1 MMFNSGQVMMW
12 LNIPMKDSSET
23 SASSA
28 MDWKIINVKDVLI
41 QIAFNANKANVLTA
55 NTLITFKM
63 ENASSAVIQLKI
75 VKTVHYNKQE
85 N

>member
-1 MMFNSGQVMMW
+1 M
-12 LNIPMKDSSET
+12 E
-23 SASSA
+23 
-28 MDWKIINVKDVLI
+28 WKIINVKDVLI